1 MQELGKGQKIKLEHL
16 DFIKVSMSIESKVTI
31 DISCFGV
38 DAQDKL
44 SDDRYFVFYN
54 QKSSPNR
61 EIVSNP
67 QFGDNETF
75 DIKLKSLPSTI
86 AKLVFTATID
96 GEGDFSTIGNSHI
109 RIFDNKQEIY
119 RFSFNGSFFEKE
131 KAIIISEIYI
141 KDNIWRLGCVAQGFN
156 GGLSALLKNFG
167 GEEVKEEIKETPRQ
181 VEKIKLDKKVQL
193 EKRVKEEAPQLVNL
207 TKSLI
212 VSLEKKNLFDI
223 TAKVALV
230 LDASGSMYGQYQR
243 GDVQLIV
250 DKVMPIALCFDDD
263 GEIEV
268 WAFAKDQKRLN
279 SVTTKNISNY
289 VNKEWGGWGNWMNK
303 LHASINNEPVVMRDI
318 FKTYKDSDTPAFV
331 IFISDGG
338 VGYNDQIEQILIES
352 SKYPIFWQ
360 FIGIGGSNYGILQK
374 LDDLK
379 GRYVDNCNFFSL
391 DHIKSITDEKL
402 YELLLNEFPIWLKDS
417 KVQAMLQKT
426 SSSTNGSTNKSF
438 FGSIFGN

>member
-1 MQELGKGQKIKLEHL
+1 MQELGKGQKIKLERL
-16 DFIKVSMSIESKVTI
+16 DFVKVGLSIVSKATI

-38 DAQDKL
+38 DTHDKL

-75 DIKLKSLPSTI
+75 EINLKSLPSTI

-96 GEGDFSTIGNSHI
+96 GEGDFSTIGNSYI
-109 RIFDNKQEIY
+109 RIFDNKQEVY

-167 GEEVKEEIKETPRQ
+167 GEEAKEEIKETPKQ

-223 TAKVALV
+223 IAKVALV

-250 DKVMPIALCFDDD
+250 DRVMPIALCFDDD
-263 GEIEV
+263 GEIEA
-268 WAFAKDQKRLN
+268 WAFAEDQKRFN

-289 VNKEWGGWGNWMNK
+289 VNKEWGGWDNWMSK
-303 LHASINNEPVVMRDI
+303 LNASINNEPVVMRDI
-318 FKTYKDSDTPAFV
+318 FKTYNDSDTPVFV

-352 SKYPIFWQ
+352 SRYPIFWQ

-417 KVQAMLQKT
+417 KVQAMLSKT
-426 SSSTNGSTNKSF
+426 SSSITASTNKSF
-438 FGSIFGN
+438 FGSIFGR

>member
-1 MQELGKGQKIKLEHL
+1 MQELGKGQKIKLERL
-16 DFIKVSMSIESKVTI
+16 DFVKVGLSIVSKATI

-38 DAQDKL
+38 DTHDKL

-75 DIKLKSLPSTI
+75 EINLKSLPSTI

-96 GEGDFSTIGNSHI
+96 GEGDFSTIGNSYI
-109 RIFDNKQEIY
+109 RIFDNKQEVY

-156 GGLSALLKNFG
+156 GGLGALLKNFG
-167 GEEVKEEIKETPRQ
+167 GEEVKEEIKETPKQ

-230 LDASGSMYGQYQR
+230 LDASGSMYEQYQR

-250 DKVMPIALCFDDD
+250 DRVMPIALCFDDD

-268 WAFAKDQKRLN
+268 WAFDEKKKRLN
-279 SVTTKNISNY
+279 PVTTKNIKDYINRES
-289 VNKEWGGWGNWMNK
+289 GGWSKWG
-303 LHASINNEPVVMRDI
+303 LGGGTNEPVVMRDI
-318 FKTYKDSDTPAFV
+318 FKTYKDSNTPAFV
-331 IFISDGG
+331 IFISDGCSG
-338 VGYNDQIEQILIES
+338 DDRGMEQILKES

-360 FIGIGGSNYGILQK
+360 FIGIGGSNYGVLQK
-374 LDDLK
+374 LDDLS

-391 DHIKSITDEKL
+391 DHIRSVTDEKL
-402 YELLLNEFPIWLKDS
+402 YDLLLNEFPVWLKDS
-417 KVQAMLQKT
+417 KVQAMLSKT
-426 SSSTNGSTNKSF
+426 SSSITASTNKSF
-438 FGSIFGN
+438 FGSIFGR